1 MPAPALLDSAR
12 LAAGERIAAFLSRGL
27 DSLPAELEALQT
39 ASTSGEERRI
49 LALAVQQVAPCRAL
63 IADAYAHAF
72 RAAFDRKL
80 RGAAPAAG
88 EPSLDDLTL
97 VDDAAIEL
105 EIALGRLVRKT
116 VEEIEPEALYGIE
129 ARVGELAAGRLLP
142 SAENP
147 LGVEAALEA
156 LKRACDA
163 VPDDGPVRMALANAL
178 QPYVAA
184 GVRHAYRE
192 VNEQLAAAGVQPR
205 LQYRVER
212 ARDVGVQAA
221 GKAPGGAVPAG
232 MSVSQALN
240 LRDLLPVATGTTVD
254 IAAVVGS
261 MLKGAPEQR
270 RSGARI
276 LSNAKGM
283 LYQAAVATPVDPAL
297 LRTLAAAAAAPEQG
311 GVAAVRALA
320 PQASHPLDRFT
331 GELVASVFDVLG
343 ADRELPETVRHELDR
358 LTPAAFRAAML
369 DRSFFANPEHP
380 ARRFLGEVSRLAADP
395 DIGGAPES
403 AFASE
408 LRSAVEAVAS
418 AQGPDLGVYAEAA
431 ARVQDAAARA
441 IEARDAA
448 MAAQVAELERA
459 ERFEA
464 ALAAAR
470 AAIQARLGGRTV
482 PGFIDAFLT
491 GPWAEAIAA
500 ADAEG
505 RSGDEGADRRL
516 GAVDDLLWSLERKSA
531 ADVAPLV
538 AMLPRLVRDLRR
550 GAAERMEQGPRDAFF
565 DQLMRTHAELLQQA
579 RRAEAVPAAPAP
591 PRPRPARGDATLPYS
606 AAMPALLPAVLSRGT
621 IVEMDAEDGTSV
633 RARLSWVSPG
643 GTNYLFTSS
652 SAPARALSREALMRL
667 LASGAVRALEDRA
680 PAVER
685 AIAAVA
691 G

>member
-1 MPAPALLDSAR
+1 
-12 LAAGERIAAFLSRGL
+12 
-27 DSLPAELEALQT
+27 
-39 ASTSGEERRI
+39 
-49 LALAVQQVAPCRAL
+49 
-63 IADAYAHAF
+63 
-72 RAAFDRKL
+72 
-80 RGAAPAAG
+80 
-88 EPSLDDLTL
+88 
-97 VDDAAIEL
+97 
-105 EIALGRLVRKT
+105 
-116 VEEIEPEALYGIE
+116 
-129 ARVGELAAGRLLP
+129 
-142 SAENP
+142 
-147 LGVEAALEA
+147 
-156 LKRACDA
+156 
-163 VPDDGPVRMALANAL
+163 
-178 QPYVAA
+178 
-184 GVRHAYRE
+184 
-192 VNEQLAAAGVQPR
+192 
-205 LQYRVER
+205 
-212 ARDVGVQAA
+212 
-221 GKAPGGAVPAG
+221 

-240 LRDLLPVATGTTVD
+240 LRDLLPVATGSVVD

-261 MLKGAPEQR
+261 MLTGAPEQR

-283 LYQAAVATPVDPAL
+283 LYQAAVATPVDPVL
-297 LRTLAAAAAAPEQG
+297 LRTLAAAAAVPEQG
-311 GVAAVRALA
+311 GAAAVRALA

-331 GELVASVFDVLG
+331 GELVASVFEVLG

-369 DRSFFANPEHP
+369 DRSFFANPDHP

-403 AFASE
+403 AFAGE
-408 LRSAVEAVAS
+408 LRTAVEAVAS
-418 AQGPDLGVYAEAA
+418 AQGPDLTVYAEAA

-470 AAIQARLGGRTV
+470 AAIQSRLGGRTV
-482 PGFIDAFLT
+482 PGFIDAFLA

-505 RSGDEGADRRL
+505 RIGDEGADRRL

-531 ADVAPLV
+531 ADVPPLV
-538 AMLPRLVRDLRR
+538 AMLPRLVRDLRL
-550 GAAERMEQGPRDAFF
+550 GAAERMEDGPRDAFF

-579 RRAEAVPAAPAP
+579 RRAEAVPAAP
-591 PRPRPARGDATLPYS
+591 PRPRTARGDATLPYS
-606 AAMPALLPAVLSRGT
+606 AAMPALLPPALSRGT
-621 IVEMDAEDGTSV
+621 IVEMDAEGGTSV

-652 SAPARALSREALMRL
+652 SAPARALSREALMRM
-667 LASGAVRALEDRA
+667 LASGAMRALQDRA

>member
-1 MPAPALLDSAR
+1 MTTPGSPLLEGAC
-12 LAAGERIAAFLSRGL
+12 LAASERIAAFLSRGL
-27 DSLPAELEALQT
+27 DGLPVALGALQD
-39 ASTSGEERRI
+39 AATSGEERRI
-49 LALAVQQVAPCRAL
+49 LALAIQQVAPCRAA
-63 IADAYAHAF
+63 IAEAYVRAF
-72 RAAFDRKL
+72 REAFDRKL
-80 RGAAPAAG
+80 RGAAPSAG

-116 VEEIEPEALYGIE
+116 VEEIEPQALYGIE
-129 ARVGELAAGRLLP
+129 ARIGELAAGRLLA

-147 LGVEAALEA
+147 LGVEVALEA

-178 QPYVAA
+178 QPHVAA
-184 GVRHAYRE
+184 GVRHAYAE

-205 LQYRVER
+205 LHYRVER
-212 ARDVGVQAA
+212 ARDVGVAPSAKPAA
-221 GKAPGGAVPAG
+221 GAVPPG
-232 MSVSQALN
+232 LSVSQALS
-240 LRDLLPVATGTTVD
+240 LRDLLPVATGSVVD

-261 MLKGAPEQR
+261 MLAGAPEQR

-276 LSNAKGM
+276 LSNSKGM

-297 LRTLAAAAAAPEQG
+297 LRTLAAPAPGQG
-311 GVAAVRALA
+311 GAAAVRALA
-320 PQASHPLDRFT
+320 PQAAHPLDRFT
-331 GELVASVFDVLG
+331 GELVASVFEVLG
-343 ADRELPETVRHELDR
+343 DDRELPEAVRSELDR

-369 DRSFFANPEHP
+369 DRSFFANPDHP

-403 AFASE
+403 AFVSE
-408 LRSAVEAVAS
+408 LRTAVEAVARS
-418 AQGPDLGVYAEAA
+418 QDADLAVYADAAQRVRGAA
-431 ARVQDAAARA
+431 AQA

-470 AAIQARLGGRTV
+470 AAIQSRLAGRTV
-482 PGFIDAFLT
+482 PDFIGAFLA

-500 ADAEG
+500 ADADQ
-505 RSGDEGADRRL
+505 RTGDEGADRSL
-516 GAVDDLLWSLERKSA
+516 AAVDDLLWTLERKSA
-531 ADVAPLV
+531 ADVPQLV
-538 AMLPRLVRDLRR
+538 GMLPRLVRELRR
-550 GAAERMEQGPRDAFF
+550 GAAERMADGPRDAFF
-565 DQLMRTHAELLQQA
+565 DQLMRTHAEMLQQA
-579 RRAEAVPAAPAP
+579 RRGPAAPAA
-591 PRPRPARGDATLPYS
+591 PRPRPSAGDATLPYS
-606 AAMPALLPAVLSRGT
+606 AAMPALLPPVLSRGAL
-621 IVEMDAEDGTSV
+621 VEIAAEGAEAV
-633 RARLSWVSPG
+633 RARLSWVSPR

-652 SAPARALSREALMRL
+652 SAPARALSREALMRM
-667 LASGAVRALEDRA
+667 LAAGTLRTVADSATAAD
-680 PAVER
+680 R